1 MPGSQG
7 IAGVPPISLRVIIM
21 GKYGH
26 GWGAFPTLLSG
37 LSLVL
42 SGDSGTSFSRVSNQG
57 TAKVPLDHFTLAVM
71 PAMRSQPLLC
81 PPDAERAAPDG
92 LCAQAVLER
101 PAVIWTLCPN

>member
-1 MPGSQG
+1 
-7 IAGVPPISLRVIIM
+7 M

-42 SGDSGTSFSRVSNQG
+42 GGDSATIFSRVSNQG
-57 TAKVPLDHFTLAVM
+57 TAKVPLDHFTLAVL

-81 PPDAERAAPDG
+81 LLEAQRAAPDG
-92 LCAQAVLER
+92 PCAQVLHHSSSGSTRE
-101 PAVIWTLCPN
+101 ACSHLDLMS